1 MAAPAIRDLNVLV
14 NELGQ
19 SVKGQKAL
27 IDADIASN
35 AQAGQ
40 AQIEGLQA
48 QQQQAFGQIEQAAS
62 DKGMFFSGFS
72 PDQQAQYTSTTY
84 LPALA
89 NLQAT
94 IAQTRS
100 ALMGK
105 KADLDTNVFN
115 KAFDTR
121 EGDISRRFSFDERVA
136 SQEFQRSERIAGQEF
151 SASEAEKARQF
162 EARENAATR
171 AAQAAQSAAS
181 RAAEPSA
188 AQNMAIAL
196 TSKVGGDG
204 FVSPGTWNAL
214 RAQWTSGGY
223 GSAASFDQSFADYR
237 NPKNPHY
244 KVGK

>member
-1 MAAPAIRDLNVLV
+1 MAAPAVRNLNTLV
-14 NELGQ
+14 SEIGK
-19 SVKGQKAL
+19 SVQGQKSL
-27 IDADIASN
+27 IDADIAAN
-35 AQAGQ
+35 ARAGE
-40 AQIEGLQA
+40 AQEMGLAAQA
-48 QQQQAFGQIEQAAS
+48 QQAYADIDQRAQ

-72 PDQQAQYTSTTY
+72 PTEQAQYNSSTY

-121 EGDISRRFSFDERVA
+121 EGDVNRRFQYTERVA
-136 SQEFQRSERIAGQEF
+136 GQQF
-151 SASEAEKARQF
+151 SSSEAEKARQF

-171 AAQAAQSAAS
+171 AAQAAQSAAN
-181 RAAEPSA
+181 RAAEPTA
-188 AQNMAIAL
+188 AQNMSTAL
-196 TSKVGGDG
+196 TAKVGGDG
-204 FVSPGTWNAL
+204 YVSPGTWSAL

-223 GSAASFDQSFADYR
+223 GTAAAFDSAFADYR

>member
-1 MAAPAIRDLNVLV
+1 MAAPAIRNLNTLV
-14 NELGQ
+14 NEIGQ

-35 AQAGQ
+35 AQAGA
-40 AQIEGLQA
+40 AQEAGLQA
-48 QQQQAFGQIEQAAS
+48 QAQQTYGQIEQAAQ

-72 PDQQAQYTSTTY
+72 PEEQAKYNATTY

-121 EGDISRRFSFDERVA
+121 EGDINRNFQYTERV
-136 SQEFQRSERIAGQEF
+136 AGQEF
-151 SASEAEKARQF
+151 SASEADKARQF

-171 AAQAAQSAAS
+171 AAQAAQSAAA
-181 RAAEPSA
+181 RASEPTA
-188 AQNMAIAL
+188 AQNMATAL

-223 GSAASFDQSFADYR
+223 GNAASFDQAFADYR

-244 KVGK
+244 RVGK

>member
-1 MAAPAIRDLNVLV
+1 MTAPAVRELNTLV

-19 SVKGQKAL
+19 SVKGQKSL
-27 IDADIASN
+27 IDNDIATN
-35 AQAGQ
+35 DRAGQ
-40 AQIEGLQA
+40 AQIEGLRA
-48 QQQQAFGQIEQAAS
+48 QQVQAFGNIEQAAS
-62 DKGMFFSGFS
+62 DKGMLFSGFS
-72 PDQQAQYTSTTY
+72 PDQQAQYTATTY

-105 KADLDTNVFN
+105 KADLDTSVFN

-136 SQEFQRSERIAGQEF
+136 GQQF

-188 AQNMAIAL
+188 AQNMSTAL

-223 GSAASFDQSFADYR
+223 GDAAAFDQAFADYR
-237 NPKNPHY
+237 NPKNPNY